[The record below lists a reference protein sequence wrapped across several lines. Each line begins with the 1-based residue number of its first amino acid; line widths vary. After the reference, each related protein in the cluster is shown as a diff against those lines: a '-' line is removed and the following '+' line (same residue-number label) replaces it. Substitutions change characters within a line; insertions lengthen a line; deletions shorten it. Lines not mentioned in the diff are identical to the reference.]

1 LVGGQGEG
9 AAAKQGAKQG
19 APAPQEPIAPR
30 ISITDF
36 AKVDLRVAEILAAE
50 KLPKSRKLLKLTV
63 RVGEESRTVVAGIAE
78 AYAPETLVGRKIVV
92 VANLEPATLMGV
104 ESNGMVLAGSGDGTL
119 ALLAPD
125 KDLPPGARVK

>member
-1 LVGGQGEG
+1 
-9 AAAKQGAKQG
+9 
-19 APAPQEPIAPR
+19 
-30 ISITDF
+30 
-36 AKVDLRVAEILAAE
+36 
-50 KLPKSRKLLKLTV
+50 
-63 RVGEESRTVVAGIAE
+63 VVAGIAE